1 MLNKYQSIH
10 TTFENIEELNLSGT
24 TPFILSIDW
33 DNVKYEFLIR
43 ANSSSNE
50 LLVFGSGAYD
60 PAKMKPP
67 IFQRHS
73 WTEHF
78 DSNMIY
84 YNDPTLYL
92 GEMSLGW
99 GHGNDETFFLER
111 MAKIIEKLMKKLTVK
126 AEETLFYG
134 SSGGGFM
141 SMILA
146 GFIKGSKALV
156 NNPQTIIPNYYQSH
170 VNRLLEAAH
179 PTISTEESVKKYA
192 SRLSVLEFFK
202 EINYVPYV
210 FYLQN
215 TACDHDIVKHFMPFV
230 RGLNTLKD
238 TVAYNRLT
246 IELYSNKEQGH
257 NPLELED
264 TIVYINKVR
273 NMK

>member
-1 MLNKYQSIH
+1 MLNKYENIH
-10 TTFENIEELNLSGT
+10 TTFEKIDEINLTSP
-24 TPFILSIDW
+24 TPFILTVNW

-43 ANSSSNE
+43 SNSSSNE

-92 GEMSLGW
+92 GQMSLGW
-99 GHGNDETFFLER
+99 GHGTDDAFFLEKI
-111 MAKIIEKLMKKLTVK
+111 AKIIEKLMTKMSVK
-126 AEETLFYG
+126 AEDTLFYG

-141 SMILA
+141 SMVLA
-146 GFIKGSKALV
+146 GYIKGSKALV
-156 NNPQTIIPNYYQSH
+156 NNPQTIIPNYYQTH

-179 PTISTEESVKKYA
+179 PSLPTEESAKKYVT
-192 SRLSVLEFFK
+192 RLNVLEFFK
-202 EINYVPYV
+202 EINYMPYI

-215 TACDHDIVKHFMPFV
+215 TACDHDVVKHFMPFV

-238 TVAYNRLT
+238 TLTYNRLT
-246 IELYSNKEQGH
+246 VEMYSNKEQGH

-264 TIVYINKVR
+264 TIYYINKVK
-273 NMK
+273 NTK

>member
-1 MLNKYQSIH
+1 MLNKYENIH
-10 TTFENIEELNLSGT
+10 TTFEKIDEINLTSR
-24 TPFILSIDW
+24 TPFILTVNW

-92 GEMSLGW
+92 GQMSLGW
-99 GHGNDETFFLER
+99 GHGNDDTFFLEKI
-111 MAKIIEKLMKKLTVK
+111 AKVIEKLMIKMSVN
-126 AEETLFYG
+126 AEDTLFYG

-146 GFIKGSKALV
+146 GYIKGSKALV
-156 NNPQTIIPNYYQSH
+156 NNPQTIIPNYYQTH

-179 PTISTEESVKKYA
+179 PSLPTEESAKKYVT
-192 SRLSVLEFFK
+192 RLNVLEFFK
-202 EINYVPYV
+202 EINYMPYI

-215 TACDHDIVKHFMPFV
+215 TACNHDVVKHFMPFV

-238 TVAYNRLT
+238 SLTYDRLT

-257 NPLELED
+257 NPLELDD
-264 TIVYINKVR
+264 TIHYIKQIKNK
-273 NMK
+273 

>member
-1 MLNKYQSIH
+1 MLNKYENIH
-10 TTFENIEELNLSGT
+10 TTFEKIDEINLTSRS
-24 TPFILSIDW
+24 PFILTVNW

-92 GEMSLGW
+92 GQMSLGW
-99 GHGNDETFFLER
+99 GHGTDDAFFLE
-111 MAKIIEKLMKKLTVK
+111 KIATVIEKLMTKMSVK
-126 AEETLFYG
+126 AEDTLFYG

-141 SMILA
+141 SMVLA
-146 GFIKGSKALV
+146 GYIKGSKALV
-156 NNPQTIIPNYYQSH
+156 NNPQTIIPNYYQTH

-179 PTISTEESVKKYA
+179 PSLPTEESAKKYIT
-192 SRLSVLEFFK
+192 RLNVLEFFK
-202 EINYVPYV
+202 EINYMPYI

-215 TACDHDIVKHFMPFV
+215 TACDHDVVKHFMPFV

-238 TVAYNRLT
+238 TLTYNRLT
-246 IELYSNKEQGH
+246 VEMYSNKEQGH

-264 TIVYINKVR
+264 TIYYINKVR
-273 NMK
+273 HTN

>member
-1 MLNKYQSIH
+1 MLDKYRNIH
-10 TTFENIEELNLSGT
+10 TTYEKLNDIDIIQN
-24 TPFILSIDW
+24 TPFILIVNW
-33 DNVKYEFLIR
+33 DSVDYEFLVR
-43 ANSSSNE
+43 ANEASSD
-50 LLVFGSGAYD
+50 LLVFGSGAYE

-92 GEMSLGW
+92 GQMSLGW
-99 GHGNDETFFLER
+99 GHGTDDTFYLEKI
-111 MAKIIEKLMKKLTVK
+111 AKIIEKLMNRLSVK
-126 AEETLFYG
+126 AEDTLFYG

-141 SMILA
+141 SMVLA
-146 GFIKGSKALV
+146 GFIRGAKALV

-170 VNRLLEAAH
+170 VNLLLEAAH
-179 PTISTEESVKKYA
+179 PNLTPEESAKKYIT
-192 SRLSVLEFFK
+192 RLNVLEFFK
-202 EINYVPYV
+202 EINYMPYI

-215 TACDHDIVKHFMPFV
+215 TACNHDVVKHFMPFV

-238 TVAYNRLT
+238 SLTYDRLT

-257 NPLELED
+257 NPLELDD
-264 TIVYINKVR
+264 TIHYIKQIKNK
-273 NMK
+273 

>member
-1 MLNKYQSIH
+1 MLNKYENIH
-10 TTFENIEELNLSGT
+10 TTFEKIDEINLTSR
-24 TPFILSIDW
+24 TPFILTINW

-92 GEMSLGW
+92 GQMSLGW
-99 GHGNDETFFLER
+99 GHGNDDTFFLEKI
-111 MAKIIEKLMKKLTVK
+111 AKVIGKLMTKMSVK
-126 AEETLFYG
+126 TEDTLFYG

-141 SMILA
+141 SMVLA
-146 GFIKGSKALV
+146 GYIKGSKALV
-156 NNPQTIIPNYYQSH
+156 NNPQTIIPNYYQTH

-179 PTISTEESVKKYA
+179 PSLPTEESAKKYVT
-192 SRLSVLEFFK
+192 RLNVLEFFK
-202 EINYVPYV
+202 DINYMPYI

-215 TACDHDIVKHFMPFV
+215 TACDHDVVKHFMPFV

-238 TVAYNRLT
+238 TLTYNRLT
-246 IELYSNKEQGH
+246 VEMYSNKEQGH

-264 TIVYINKVR
+264 TIYYINKVK
-273 NMK
+273 NTK